1 VAKAARPERIDPHW
15 PVVPEGE
22 HVVSELAS
30 DSQGAQSPFGVV
42 TFPLAAEDL
51 PYRHPVTEI
60 NR

>member
-30 DSQGAQSPFGVV
+30 NSQGAQSPFGVV
-42 TFPLAAEDL
+42 TFPLAAEEL
-51 PYRHPVTEI
+51 LYRHPVTEI

>member
-1 VAKAARPERIDPHW
+1 MAKAARPERIDPHW

-30 DSQGAQSPFGVV
+30 NSQGAQSPFGVV
-42 TFPLAAEDL
+42 TFPLAAEEL
-51 PYRHPVTEI
+51 LYRHPVTEI